1 MKSRK
6 GPGRRLKFGAILG
19 VFAAGVCIV
28 ALTVY
33 AIISLTAPPQ
43 PEHEGITPPKDNTPY
58 PGKKW

>member
-6 GPGRRLKFGAILG
+6 GPRRGLKFGPILG
-19 VFAAGVCIV
+19 VLAAGVCIV

-43 PEHEGITPPKDNTPY
+43 PEHEAITPPTDNTPY
-58 PGKKW
+58 AGKKW